1 MSVDEI
7 KQQIKLSPIS
17 MIVSHYISLKKTG
30 TNYLGLCPFHADSKP
45 SLTVS
50 DQKGM
55 FKCFAC
61 NTGGDAITF
70 AQKYKNIEFIEALK
84 EVAGILN
91 ISTDS
96 LDRKEEKDPK
106 LVMGQRVLS
115 SAVKIYRKI
124 AMSDNCGPYLQF
136 AEERKIS
143 AEILEKFQIGFAPAT
158 NPLIHYLKTIP
169 PQDQSFAI
177 KVALELG
184 LIREDFKKNLVDT
197 FNDRIMFPIWDQF
210 GHPVGFTSRRIRE
223 DQHAKYMN
231 SKESFLFNKRNILY
245 GFHFARTEIRD
256 SKVAI
261 LVEGNMDTI
270 AMHKAGFTNT
280 IGTQGTAVT
289 EKQLSLIKSLIE
301 TLFLCMDNDNAGM
314 EAAQKTNQLF
324 METLMLPR
332 YLDLSPAKD
341 PDDFLKVEGG
351 TLELRQRMEK
361 APYFIDYLID
371 KMLSELDLENLKT
384 DDKIKF
390 LHRVFG
396 LLTPLKMD
404 LKATERVGLVAK
416 RLGLF
421 TDPQHLLK
429 AYEEQLREQKN
440 PTKTFKPALDALA
453 QKITQEKNSESLS
466 SSAKAVPKT
475 ASSLTLSEKL
485 FLQEII
491 LHPQCISEM
500 DLDELLDFIT
510 HTEVKHIV
518 QWLKNLYLE
527 VPETE
532 YIDTIKNHLDRSGF
546 SIDVKETIGAS
557 LFNFVPQRL
566 DEKQIKKMVSDL
578 TKKMKEEFLKN
589 QRAELI
595 TKKDQAIT
603 PDEKRLAM
611 EQIVKLEKELF
622 SLKKNTEKNTGR

>member
-17 MIVSHYISLKKTG
+17 VIVSHFISLKKTG

-50 DQKGM
+50 DQKGL

-61 NTGGDAITF
+61 NTGGDSITF
-70 AQKYKNIEFIEALK
+70 VQKYKNLDFIEALK
-84 EVAGILN
+84 ETASILN
-91 ISTDS
+91 IATDS
-96 LDRKEEKDPK
+96 LDRKEEKDPR

-124 AMSDNCGPYLQF
+124 AMTPGCGPYEHF
-136 AEERKIS
+136 AVERKIN

-158 NPLIHYLKTIP
+158 NPLTHYLKSVP
-169 PQDQSFAI
+169 AQDQSFAMKI
-177 KVALELG
+177 ALELG

-197 FNDRIMFPIWDQF
+197 FSDRIMFPIWDQF
-210 GHPVGFTSRRIRE
+210 GHAVGFTSRRIRE
-223 DQHAKYMN
+223 EQHAKYMN

-256 SKVAI
+256 SKSAI

-280 IGTQGTAVT
+280 VGTQGTAVT
-289 EKQLSLIKSLIE
+289 EKQLSLIKPLIE
-301 TLFLCMDNDNAGM
+301 TLYLCLDNDNAGL
-314 EAAQKTNQLF
+314 EAAHKTNQLC
-324 METLMLPR
+324 MEALLLPR

-351 TLELRQRMEK
+351 TLELKSRMEK
-361 APYFIDYLID
+361 APYFLDFMIE
-371 KMLSELDLENLKT
+371 KMLAEIVIEKLSPDE
-384 DDKIKF
+384 KIKF
-390 LHRVFG
+390 LHKIFV
-396 LLTPLKMD
+396 LLSPLKMD
-404 LKATERVGLVAK
+404 LSATERIGVVAK

-440 PTKTFKPALDALA
+440 SLKIHKPALEALT
-453 QKITQEKNSESLS
+453 QKITQEKAPEVV
-466 SSAKAVPKT
+466 AKVMPKT
-475 ASSLTLSEKL
+475 TSALTLSEKL

-491 LHPQCISEM
+491 LHPQCVSEM
-500 DLDELLDFIT
+500 VLDELLDFIT

-527 VPETE
+527 VPESE

-546 SIDVKETIGAS
+546 SLDVKETIGAS
-557 LFNFVPQRL
+557 LFNYQPTKL
-566 DEKQIKKMVSDL
+566 DEKAIKKMISDL

-589 QRAELI
+589 KRADLI
-595 TKKDQAIT
+595 TKKDQAVT
-603 PDEKRLAM
+603 PDEKRFAL
-611 EQIVKLEKELF
+611 EEIVKLEKELL
-622 SLKKNTEKNTGR
+622 SIKKNTGR

>member
-7 KQQIKLSPIS
+7 KQQIKLLPIS
-17 MIVSHYISLKKTG
+17 MVVSHFISLKKTG
-30 TNYLGLCPFHADSKP
+30 ANHLGLCPFHADSKP

-70 AQKYKNIEFIEALK
+70 VQKIKNIEFIEALK
-84 EVAGILN
+84 ETATILN

-96 LDRKEEKDPK
+96 LDRKEDKDPK

-115 SAVKIYRKI
+115 SAAKIYRKI
-124 AMSDNCGPYLQF
+124 AMTGNCGPYEQF
-136 AEERKIS
+136 ALERKINP
-143 AEILEKFQIGFAPAT
+143 EILEKFQIGFAPAT
-158 NPLIHYLKTIP
+158 NPLVHYLKTIP
-169 PQDQSFAI
+169 PQDQDFAF
-177 KVALELG
+177 KVAIELG

-210 GHPVGFTSRRIRE
+210 GHTVGFTSRRIRE

-280 IGTQGTAVT
+280 IGSMGTAVT
-289 EKQLSLIKSLIE
+289 EKQLSLVKHLIE
-301 TLFLCMDNDNAGM
+301 TLYLCLDNDPAGL
-314 EAAQKTNQLF
+314 EAAHKTNQLF

-351 TLELRQRMEK
+351 TLELRNRMQN
-361 APYFIDYLID
+361 APYFIDFMID
-371 KMLSELDLENLKT
+371 KMLSELTLDTLKT

-390 LHRVFG
+390 LHKIFI
-396 LLTPLKMD
+396 LLSPLKMD
-404 LKATERVGLVAK
+404 LKATERVGGVAK

-421 TDPQHLLK
+421 TDPQHLLNTY
-429 AYEEQLREQKN
+429 AEFLRDQKS
-440 PTKTFKPALDALA
+440 PHKTFKPALETLT
-453 QKITQEKNSESLS
+453 QKISQEKTNEASNTQ
-466 SSAKAVPKT
+466 AKVVPKT

-491 LHPQCISEM
+491 LHPQCVSEM

-527 VPETE
+527 VPESE

-546 SIDVKETIGAS
+546 SLDVKETIGSS
-557 LFNFVPQRL
+557 LFNYVPTKL
-566 DEKQIKKMVSDL
+566 DEKQINKMVSDL
-578 TKKMKEEFLKN
+578 MKKMNEEFLKTK
-589 QRAELI
+589 RAELI
-595 TKKDQAIT
+595 IKKDQAVT
-603 PDEKRLAM
+603 PDEKRIAL
-611 EQIVKLEKELF
+611 EEIVKLEKELF
-622 SLKKNTEKNTGR
+622 SIKRNTGR